1 MFSPKYSL
9 SPKILENIAQSE
21 RFYGKIES
29 LRIPTK
35 LELNLERNNLLQSSY
50 ISNSIEGNPLSLPEV
65 TNLLLGDRI
74 PVNRDEKEVKNYF
87 EILKSLE
94 KYKNVDLDVNLI
106 LEIHRTLLKGVK
118 DNIAGNIRNKPII
131 VGNYKTTMGERL
143 LSVKHNPPFHK
154 KTQIECAINELIK
167 WINTVNI
174 PVIVETG
181 IFHHQFVYIHP
192 FEDGNGR
199 VCRLIT
205 ALLFIRKKY
214 QINKYF
220 VLDDYYDIDR
230 KMYSD
235 KLHSADKGNKT
246 EWLEYFTDGVKYS
259 LQSALGKHEKAIRDI
274 KLSEKVTDR
283 EKEVIHLLQQ
293 KEELTSVTI
302 AEKLRVS
309 RQQAHALLSS
319 LVNKGFIGK
328 KGKTKSSFYFIK

>member
-1 MFSPKYSL
+1 MFSPKYIL
-9 SPKILENIAQSE
+9 SPKILENITKSE

-29 LRIPTK
+29 LRIPSK
-35 LELNLERNNLLQSSY
+35 LELNLERNNLFKSSY

-65 TNLLLGDRI
+65 TNLLLDDRI

-87 EILKSLE
+87 EILKNLE
-94 KYKNVDLDVNLI
+94 EYKSTDFDLNLI
-106 LEIHRTLLKGVK
+106 LKIHSKLLNGVK
-118 DNIAGNIRNKPII
+118 DNIAGNIRNKPIV
-131 VGNYKTTMGERL
+131 VGNYKTIGNTRL

-154 KTQIECAINELIK
+154 KAQIELALNELNEWINEE
-167 WINTVNI
+167 NI
-174 PVIVETG
+174 LVLVRAG

-199 VCRLIT
+199 VCRLLT
-205 ALLFIRKKY
+205 ALLFIRKNY

-220 VLDDYYDIDR
+220 MLDDYYDIDR
-230 KMYSD
+230 SMYSD

-246 EWLEYFTDGVKYS
+246 AWLEYFTDGVKYS
-259 LQSALGKHEKAIRDI
+259 LQSALSKYQKAVQDI

-283 EKEVIHLLQQ
+283 EKEVVNILQE
-293 KEELTSVTI
+293 KGELTSI
-302 AEKLRVS
+302 DMALKLGVS

-319 LVNKGFIGK
+319 LIDKGFIGK